1 MTYQVLARKWRPKD
15 FASLVGQEHVVRALT
30 HALDGGRLHHAYLFT
45 GTRGVGKT
53 TLSRIFAKALN
64 CETGVTST
72 PCGVCRACREI
83 DEGRFVDYVEMDA
96 ASNRGVDEMAA
107 LLERAVY
114 APVDARFKVYMIDEV
129 HMLTNHAFNAM
140 LKTLEEPPSHVK
152 FILATTDPQK
162 IPVTVLSRCLQFNLK
177 QMPAGHIV
185 SHLEHILGEEKVP
198 YDAQALR
205 LLARAADG
213 SMRDALSLTDQAIAY
228 SANQVNEEAVRGMLG
243 ALDQSYLIRLL
254 DALADGDGA
263 AVLSVADEMALR
275 SLSFSTALQD
285 LASLLHRIAW
295 AQFAPSS
302 VSDEWPEAADL
313 RRFAEALSAEQVQ
326 LFYQI
331 ATIGRSELGLAPD
344 EYAGFTMT
352 LLRMLA
358 FEPAPTGGG
367 GGAVGSAR
375 APGQAGANGAKR
387 AGAPVVAAQQGAS
400 GLPATAA
407 ATPASGSLREASMNA
422 AAAVREPQSGNVV
435 APVREPQPGEAA
447 AVGKG
452 GAIGASAQPARQA
465 NSAIE
470 VQAAVNG
477 IESRQAT
484 PPESAQGVATEQ
496 SPGAEPTIATESTSV
511 AREVNPTPVL
521 PVDDAAAAS
530 ASPAVST
537 AAALAPWD
545 DAPAD
550 SAANEAS
557 VTAVPNGSETN
568 EAPAPVSLAD
578 SAPASALSAPAAAAL
593 ARTEQAAAA
602 APSQESQEP
611 PPAADSAPRRAGGAS
626 AALDVLRSAGLK
638 VSSDRGRATA
648 AATAKPAAPATP
660 KPAAP
665 RVVVPVPTPGA
676 PRRAPQQDAAP
687 AAPAARASASS
698 APAQRNGAE
707 QNGASAPPWD
717 DMPPDEYMPLTAAD
731 EGYYGL
737 PDDGYMPVFDSGP
750 DDVRVNTSAAS
761 TPAPVV
767 DQRPLPPAVPLDPLG
782 FKGDWPALAVD
793 LPLKGISYQ
802 LAFNSELMAL
812 EGSTLKLNVPVPQ
825 YAEASQVAKLK
836 AALADRLGQVVEVLV
851 EVGPARRTAAAHDAA
866 LRAQR
871 QQEAE
876 REIGADPF
884 VQSLIREFGASI
896 VPGSIRP
903 ITPDAGANGAPPVH

>member
-198 YDAQALR
+198 FDAQALR

-263 AVLSVADEMALR
+263 AVLAVADEMALR

-302 VSDEWPEAADL
+302 VLDEWPEAGDL
-313 RRFAEALSAEQVQ
+313 RRFADALSAEQVQ

-367 GGAVGSAR
+367 GSAVAAR
-375 APGQAGANGAKR
+375 APGPAGAGGAKR
-387 AGAPVVAAQQGAS
+387 AGSPAVAAQQAVAPS
-400 GLPATAA
+400 RAL
-407 ATPASGSLREASMNA
+407 EA
-422 AAAVREPQSGNVV
+422 AAAV
-435 APVREPQPGEAA
+435 PVRSVNPVAEARSTTQDSQHVASAESAENTDAPKPAIAEAA
-447 AVGKG
+447 
-452 GAIGASAQPARQA
+452 IASK
-465 NSAIE
+465 
-470 VQAAVNG
+470 
-477 IESRQAT
+477 
-484 PPESAQGVATEQ
+484 
-496 SPGAEPTIATESTSV
+496 
-511 AREVNPTPVL
+511 
-521 PVDDAAAAS
+521 AAS
-530 ASPAVST
+530 ASASASASGEASAAPAPT
-537 AAALAPWD
+537 AADVIATPALAPWQDKTAVEPVLSDPVPAPADMSTIRVAPISEATPPAPATEATDSTEATKVATARALAPWD
-545 DAPAD
+545 DAPT
-550 SAANEAS
+550 E
-557 VTAVPNGSETN
+557 
-568 EAPAPVSLAD
+568 
-578 SAPASALSAPAAAAL
+578 SAPIEAPAAAAPHQSAPAPSL
-593 ARTEQAAAA
+593 TAPAAAA
-602 APSQESQEP
+602 FAQVEEAAPAPTPQEP
-611 PPAADSAPRRAGGAS
+611 APAADIPPRRAGGAS
-626 AALDVLRSAGLK
+626 DALNVLRSAGLK
-638 VSSDRGRATA
+638 VSSERGRATA
-648 AATAKPAAPATP
+648 AAAARPAAAPAAP

-665 RVVVPVPTPGA
+665 RVVVNVPTPGA
-676 PRRAPQQDAAP
+676 PRRAPEQDAT
-687 AAPAARASASS
+687 PAARAPSPQAQEQNSSSS
-698 APAQRNGAE
+698 A
-707 QNGASAPPWD
+707 PWD

-737 PDDGYMPVFDSGP
+737 PDDNYMPVFDSGP
-750 DDVRVNTSAAS
+750 DDVRVNAAPAS
-761 TPAPVV
+761 TPAPAV
-767 DQRPLPPAVPLDPLG
+767 DKRPLPPAVPLDSLG
-782 FKGDWPALAVD
+782 FQGDWPALAVD

-836 AALADRLGQVVEVLV
+836 AALADRLGQNVDVLV

-866 LRAQR
+866 MRAQR

-903 ITPDAGANGAPPVH
+903 ITQDAGPNGAPSVH

>member
-185 SHLEHILGEEKVP
+185 SHLEHILGEEHVP
-198 YDAQALR
+198 FEAQALR

-228 SANQVNEEAVRGMLG
+228 SANQVTDEAVRGMLG

-254 DALADGDGA
+254 DALADGDGP
-263 AVLSVADEMALR
+263 AVLAVADEMSLR
-275 SLSFSTALQD
+275 SLSFPTALQD

-302 VSDEWPEAADL
+302 VLDEWPEATDL
-313 RRFAEALSAEQVQ
+313 RRFAETLSAEQVQ

-367 GGAVGSAR
+367 GAAG
-375 APGQAGANGAKR
+375 PGTTRPAGASGAGGAKR
-387 AGAPVVAAQQGAS
+387 SGAPAVAASQGQVARGAQARMTQS
-400 GLPATAA
+400 GQTAEA
-407 ATPASGSLREASMNA
+407 ADKADHADQDEPVDAQNGPSVQSA
-422 AAAVREPQSGNVV
+422 AELTSRREPDQ
-435 APVREPQPGEAA
+435 AAWQADPEAA
-447 AVGKG
+447 DLAED
-452 GAIGASAQPARQA
+452 IEQ
-465 NSAIE
+465 SAIE
-470 VQAAVNG
+470 PAQRVASAAVTSAAG
-477 IESRQAT
+477 GDTPVADAGAFARDQEAVPAQA
-484 PPESAQGVATEQ
+484 
-496 SPGAEPTIATESTSV
+496 ESTSDTAV
-511 AREVNPTPVL
+511 SRSE
-521 PVDDAAAAS
+521 
-530 ASPAVST
+530 PAVS
-537 AAALAPWD
+537 D
-545 DAPAD
+545 
-550 SAANEAS
+550 
-557 VTAVPNGSETN
+557 VTSTVP
-568 EAPAPVSLAD
+568 LQ
-578 SAPASALSAPAAAAL
+578 ASAAPAARPEAPL
-593 ARTEQAAAA
+593 ADA
-602 APSQESQEP
+602 
-611 PPAADSAPRRAGGAS
+611 APRRAGGAS

-638 VSSDRGRATA
+638 VSSDRGRSNL
-648 AATAKPAAPATP
+648 AAPVAAVKP
-660 KPAAP
+660 SPVAPAKPAAP
-665 RVVVPVPTPGA
+665 RVNVPVPAPGA
-676 PRRAPQQDAAP
+676 PRRAQEAAP
-687 AAPAARASASS
+687 ARGPASPTAQNNGGAQGAPLVA
-698 APAQRNGAE
+698 
-707 QNGASAPPWD
+707 PWD
-717 DMPPDEYMPLTAAD
+717 DMPPDDYVPLSAED
-731 EGYYGL
+731 DYFGP
-737 PDDGYMPVFDSGP
+737 PDDGYVPVFDAGP
-750 DDVRVNTSAAS
+750 DDVRVPAAAAA
-761 TPAPVV
+761 PAPVPV
-767 DQRPLPPAVPLDPLG
+767 DTRPLPPAIPLDAIG
-782 FKGDWPALAVD
+782 FNGDWPALAAG

-812 EGSTLKLNVPVPQ
+812 EGNTLRLSVPVPQ
-825 YAEASQVAKLK
+825 YAETSQVARLK
-836 AALADRLGQVVEVLV
+836 TALAERLGKEVEVLV
-851 EVGPARRTAAAHDAA
+851 EVGPARRTAAAFDAA
-866 LRAQR
+866 ARAQR
-871 QQEAE
+871 QKEAE

-903 ITPDAGANGAPPVH
+903 IAPDAAGSASSTH